1 MVAARRSGGAG
12 RPVVRVGDA
21 LHRRLSALDLT
32 LAARTYPGSVSHPDP
47 VRAAADAYV
56 RILARHEPDAALA
69 IGVDAP
75 PLPDLSPTWLVRKYD
90 VQGETLEALDAA
102 GEGDEGLRAA
112 LRERLQRERL
122 LFETGFTPRLVAGL
136 ATPVHLVRY
145 AIEGLTVTPDAAG
158 EALIRRLEATPAAVR
173 QYIAALRWA
182 RDNADRFTGTGVAP
196 VRQLDTLAEQVEAWI
211 DGDWFGQVAVEGGV
225 DAVARR
231 RVRAAADEIAPALGE
246 LLTLLRAEL
255 RPVAPSA
262 DGVGEAVYPDLAA
275 GMLGA
280 RIDIDDTYA
289 YGWTELER
297 LVTEAR
303 ELAGRIAGPE
313 AAASEDPVRAAASVL
328 DDDPRYRLEG
338 VDAIRSWL
346 AERVAETIEA
356 VGEAFDL
363 PASVRHVECLVSEAA
378 SGVVYYTPGAPDGS
392 TPGRVVW
399 TIPSGVPVAASW
411 QEVTSVHHEG
421 VPGHHLQFVLTASY
435 PQLHPWQRHL
445 CHVHGYAEG
454 WAHYAEQLADELGL
468 IRDDAERLGL
478 VLGQI
483 WRSVRIVADIGL
495 HTGRPIPANSL
506 VPEREWTP
514 ELARRMLVELALVEP
529 ALAGFEVDRYLG
541 WPGQALAFKVGAR
554 LWREARQE
562 RQAQQGASFSL
573 RDFHRDALALGP
585 MGLDPL
591 RELLA
596 RDA

>member
-1 MVAARRSGGAG
+1 M
-12 RPVVRVGDA
+12 RV
-21 LHRRLSALDLT
+21 
-32 LAARTYPGSVSHPDP
+32 
-47 VRAAADAYV
+47 AADAYV
-56 RILARHEPDAALA
+56 RELARHEPDAALA
-69 IGVDAP
+69 IDAEAS

-90 VQGETLEALDAA
+90 LQGETLEALEAA
-102 GEGDEGLRAA
+102 GQGDEVLRAA

-158 EALIRRLEATPAAVR
+158 EALIRRLEAAPAAVR

-182 RDNADRFTGTGVAP
+182 RDNADRFSGTGVAP
-196 VRQLDTLAEQVEAWI
+196 VRQLDTLAEQVGAWI
-211 DGDWFGQVAVEGGV
+211 DGDWFGQVPIEDGV
-225 DAVARR
+225 DEQARH
-231 RVRAAADEIAPALGE
+231 RVRAAADEIASALGE
-246 LLTLLRAEL
+246 LRTLLRDEL
-255 RPVAPSA
+255 RPIAPSA
-262 DGVGEAVYPDLAA
+262 DGVGEEVYPDLAA

-289 YGWTELER
+289 YGWAELER

-303 ELAGRIAGPE
+303 ELAGRIAGPQS
-313 AAASEDPVRAAASVL
+313 AAGEDPVRAAASVL
-328 DDDPRYRLEG
+328 ADDPRYRLEG

-346 AERVAETIEA
+346 TERVTETIDA

-363 PASVRHVECLVSEAA
+363 PASVANVECLVSEAS

-399 TIPSGVPVAASW
+399 TIPSGVPLAASW

-445 CHVHGYAEG
+445 CHIHGYAEG

-495 HTGRPIPANSL
+495 HTGRPIPANPL

-514 ELARRMLVELALVEP
+514 ELARRMLVDFALVEP

-554 LWREARQE
+554 LWREAR
-562 RQAQQGASFSL
+562 GAREARLGARFSL
-573 RDFHRDALALGP
+573 RAFHRDALALGP

-596 RDA
+596 EGVEVEKSHLG